1 MRFEWDERKD
11 RLNQRKHGGIGFE
24 FASRVFADERCL
36 VIPDC
41 VDGETGE
48 PRWHA
53 IGRVGGLAV
62 YAVVHVYREGAD
74 GEEVIRIISA
84 RWAEEHEGRRYF
96 QQAVY

>member
-53 IGRVGGLAV
+53 IGRSAGLP
-62 YAVVHVYREGAD
+62 
-74 GEEVIRIISA
+74 
-84 RWAEEHEGRRYF
+84 F
-96 QQAVY
+96 TL